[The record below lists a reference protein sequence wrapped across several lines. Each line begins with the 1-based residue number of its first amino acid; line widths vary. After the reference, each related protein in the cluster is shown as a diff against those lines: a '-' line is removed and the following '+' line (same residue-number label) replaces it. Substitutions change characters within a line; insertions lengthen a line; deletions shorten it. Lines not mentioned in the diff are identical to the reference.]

1 MNFSE
6 YLLSRSVC
14 TSAPVDS
21 SFSSQPDDFGSSEDI
36 QDLTESELS
45 QSLLYCLNGNIPTD
59 MSSSNLSPIESNV
72 ILPSRKRTID
82 VISNDGQTHKRM
94 LVIKNVL
101 LEHPG
106 ETSL

>member
-1 MNFSE
+1 MVNFSE

-21 SFSSQPDDFGSSEDI
+21 SFSSQPDDFGSTEDI

-59 MSSSNLSPIESNV
+59 MSNLSSIDSNV
-72 ILPSRKRTID
+72 NLQSRKRTID
-82 VISNDGQTHKRM
+82 ALSNDGQSHKRM

>member
-1 MNFSE
+1 MINFSE

-21 SFSSQPDDFGSSEDI
+21 SFSSQPDDFGSTDDI

-59 MSSSNLSPIESNV
+59 MPSSNLSPIDVN
-72 ILPSRKRTID
+72 LQSRKRTMD
-82 VISNDGQTHKRM
+82 ALSNDGQSHKRM
-94 LVIKNVL
+94 LIIKNVL
-101 LEHPG
+101 LEPG